1 MIVETGWVKFEHGVG
16 DPLTA
21 QLSGEDAALTSKDW
35 TSFVNSCLAI
45 HIRLRAL
52 VRTTYPDDAD
62 PKRAPFLVVLD
73 SFLFLHAVHKGRV
86 THNTRVLF
94 LLTLADVSRAEMAQL
109 GDVDG
114 HR

>member
-1 MIVETGWVKFEHGVG
+1 MIVETGWVKSEHGVG

-35 TSFVNSCLAI
+35 TSFVNNCLAI

-73 SFLFLHAVHKGRV
+73 SFLFLRAVHKGRV

-94 LLTLADVSRAEMAQL
+94 LLTLADVSRAEVAQL
-109 GDVDG
+109 GDVANE
-114 HR
+114 